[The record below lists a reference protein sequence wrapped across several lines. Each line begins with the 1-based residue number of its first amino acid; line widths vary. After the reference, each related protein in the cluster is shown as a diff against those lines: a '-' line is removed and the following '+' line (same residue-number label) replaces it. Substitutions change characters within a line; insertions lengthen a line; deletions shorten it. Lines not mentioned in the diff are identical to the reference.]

1 MAASIDSMS
10 GATRRAFLVGFG
22 AAITGSAPEAWAKP
36 AKPALPKIPV
46 AFAIA
51 ARSVEKD
58 GKRTSAPVVTRA
70 WVLAQL
76 EQANQI
82 FGEHAIGFREAKEAT
97 TLDEKMCALENRAD
111 RDALASELRAGVIN
125 VFFVESLRDVDDP
138 KLHRMG
144 VMWRNLRDL
153 KKKYVI
159 VAASARET
167 TLAHEIGHY
176 LGNDHS
182 YVKNNLMSYER
193 DGGKVT
199 LNAEQAAKS
208 RRTAGAHFLKKE
220 LISEEA

>member
-1 MAASIDSMS
+1 MS
-10 GATRRAFLVGFG
+10 GGGRRAFLVGFG
-22 AAITGSAPEAWAKP
+22 ATFAGSVSGAWAKP
-36 AKPALPKIPV
+36 SPPALPKIPV

-51 ARSVEKD
+51 ARTIEKD

-70 WVLAQL
+70 WVVAQL
-76 EQANQI
+76 EQANAI

-97 TLDEKMCALENRAD
+97 ALDEKLAMLENRSD
-111 RDALASELRAGVIN
+111 RDALASELRAGVVN

-182 YVKNNLMSYER
+182 YVKNNLMSYTR

-199 LNAEQAAKS
+199 LNADQAARA
-208 RRTAGAHFLKKE
+208 RRTAEAHFAKKD
-220 LISEEA
+220 LVAGDA

>member
-1 MAASIDSMS
+1 MS
-10 GATRRAFLVGFG
+10 GGGRRAFLVGTV
-22 AAITGSAPEAWAKP
+22 AAWAGSVSSAWAKP
-36 AKPALPKIPV
+36 AKPPLPKIPL
-46 AFAIA
+46 AFSIA
-51 ARSVEKD
+51 ARTVEKE
-58 GKRTSAPVVTRA
+58 GKRTSVPVVTRA

-76 EQANQI
+76 EQANSI
-82 FGEHAIGFREAKEAT
+82 FGEHAIGFREAKDAT
-97 TLDEKMCALENRAD
+97 TLDEKMAALENRAD
-111 RDALASELRAGVIN
+111 RDALAAELQAGVVN

-144 VMWRNLRDL
+144 VMWRNLSNL

-199 LNAEQAAKS
+199 LNADQAARA
-208 RRTAGAHFLKKE
+208 RRTAEAHFAKKD
-220 LISEEA
+220 LVPGDS

>member
-1 MAASIDSMS
+1 M
-10 GATRRAFLVGFG
+10 GAGRRAFLLGFG
-22 AAITGSAPEAWAKP
+22 ALCGGTARSAWAKP
-36 AKPALPKIPV
+36 EAKALPKVPV
-46 AFAIA
+46 AFAVA
-51 ARSVEKD
+51 GRSVVDKA
-58 GKRTSAPVVTRA
+58 GKRTVEPVVTRA
-70 WVLAQL
+70 WIDAQLAQ
-76 EQANQI
+76 ANAI
-82 FGEHAIGFREAKEAT
+82 FGEHGIGFREAKELAA
-97 TLDEKMCALENRAD
+97 LDEKMCALEDRSD
-111 RDALASELRAGVIN
+111 RDALATELRGGVIN

-182 YVKNNLMSYER
+182 YVKNNLMSYAR

-199 LNAEQAAKS
+199 LNADQAARA
-208 RRTAGAHFLKKE
+208 RRTAEAHFAKKD
-220 LISEEA
+220 LVASDA